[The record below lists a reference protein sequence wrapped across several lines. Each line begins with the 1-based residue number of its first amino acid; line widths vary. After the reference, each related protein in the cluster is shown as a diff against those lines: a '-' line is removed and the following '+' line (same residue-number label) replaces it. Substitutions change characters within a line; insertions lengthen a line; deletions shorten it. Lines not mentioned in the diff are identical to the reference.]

1 MSLYEFEQKIKEYI
15 ENSGRSQAS
24 TARLLG
30 VPADTFNKWVRGV
43 NQMPIDMLHKFCE
56 LVKLEENQRQELFKL
71 AGYVVPPVVVE
82 EVTVAQPPAEE
93 IEPTQFSFLPQK
105 QYRDLVGREVIVEDM
120 LVALRDPSG
129 KRILAVDGMGGIGK
143 TALAREVT
151 DRCLAEQMFE
161 VAVWV
166 QTPRE
171 EFIDLNRTK
180 KTGTLTFE
188 IALDIIA
195 RQLGAVDVFKLRGV
209 EKEARLRTL
218 LQTQRVLLVLDNL
231 ETAKEPQNEIAGRLH
246 PLLGISKAI
255 LTSRQRF
262 QGDMYAIHLTG
273 LDEEA
278 SLTFIHQEA
287 GDKNIKRVATTEP
300 AELKQIANDTGGSPL
315 ALKLVVGQLDSLDLE
330 IILSLLRNVQVPE
343 QGSGEDEYFRFY
355 QNIFFSS
362 WKLISDRSQELLISM
377 AHFAPGIG
385 GTLEAVQATSNLTT
399 PTLAHCLK
407 ELWRFSFLEVGESPN
422 LKKLRYYLHALTQY
436 FVLADIV
443 KVI

>member
-1 MSLYEFEQKIKEYI
+1 MSPYEFEQKIKEYI
-15 ENSGRSQAS
+15 EHSGRSQAS
-24 TARLLG
+24 TARMLG
-30 VPADTFNKWVRGV
+30 VPPDTFNKWVRGV
-43 NQMPIDMLHKFCE
+43 NQMPVDMLHKFGE
-56 LVKLEENQRQELFKL
+56 LVKLDENQRHELFKL

-82 EVTVAQPPAEE
+82 EVTGAEPPAEE
-93 IEPTQFSFLPQK
+93 IEPSQFNFLPEK
-105 QYRDLVGREVIVEDM
+105 QYRDLVGRDVIVEDI
-120 LVALRDPSG
+120 LVALRDLSG

-151 DRCLAEQMFE
+151 DRCLAEQIFD

-195 RQLGAVDVFKLRGV
+195 RQLGAVDVFKLRGA

-231 ETAKEPQNEIAGRLH
+231 ETAKEPQNEIASRLH
-246 PLLGISKAI
+246 PLLGVSKAI

-262 QGDMYAIHLTG
+262 QGDVYAIHLMG
-273 LDEEA
+273 LNEEA
-278 SLTFIHQEA
+278 SLTFIRQEA
-287 GDKNIKRVATTEP
+287 GDKNIKRGATIEP
-300 AELKQIANDTGGSPL
+300 PELKQIAKDTGGSPL

-330 IILSLLRNVQVPE
+330 IILSLLRDVQVPE
-343 QGSGEDEYFRFY
+343 QGSEEDEYFRFY

-362 WKLISDRSQELLISM
+362 WKLISDRSKELLISM

-385 GTLEAVQATSNLTT
+385 GTLEAVQATSNLNN
-399 PTLAHCLK
+399 PTLAHCIK

-422 LKKLRYYLHALTQY
+422 LKKIRYYLHALTQY